1 VPPEGRL
8 IWDERIK
15 ETEERG
21 MEPSVTSAPLRW
33 FTAPFLESHPEVVE
47 RVKAM
52 IAATDPRGFVNC
64 ARAIQEMDLLDRLPE
79 IRVPTLVIV
88 GDQDPGSPVFAAE
101 AIRKRIPGA
110 KLVVLEPAS
119 HLSNLEQPEAF
130 NQALSDFLSEIER
143 GG

>member
-1 VPPEGRL
+1 
-8 IWDERIK
+8 
-15 ETEERG
+15 

-33 FTAPFLESHPEVVE
+33 FTAPFIATHPEVIE
-47 RVKAM
+47 RVQAM
-52 IAATDPRGFVNC
+52 VAATDPQGFVNC
-64 ARAIQEMDLLDRLPE
+64 ARAIQGMDLLDRLAE

-88 GDQDPGSPVFAAE
+88 GDQDPGSPVAAAK

-130 NQALSDFLSEIER
+130 NRALRDFLAEAEFPS
-143 GG
+143 